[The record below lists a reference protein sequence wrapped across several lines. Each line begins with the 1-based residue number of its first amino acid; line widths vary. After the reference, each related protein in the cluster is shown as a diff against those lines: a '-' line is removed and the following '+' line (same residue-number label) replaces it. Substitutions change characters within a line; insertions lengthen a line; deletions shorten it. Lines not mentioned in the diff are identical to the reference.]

1 MSAPPPSTAPE
12 VEGEWHADTVT
23 VRACLVFD
31 KSDFPVGA
39 PTSCP
44 TLTSCLLLKDFNE
57 RLRHIQLERCVLT
70 NVTVERCEVKCGDA
84 AQSNPHAFS
93 IKLFDNAGKA
103 IPHDVL
109 NVDGLP
115 IGHDERGPSTYC
127 SRTLGAYDRTLLTN
141 FGNYATRAS
150 LDNMLNGGKIS
161 PTSHLLTLVEKTQAK
176 PTSERGRGRVADV
189 EELKNLIP
197 IFEKNTKI
205 VRGLFHDMTS
215 VSGEI
220 VVCGNEQTVP
230 EQRTSNLL
238 IRVTVGIEMLAAVSK
253 HK

>member
-1 MSAPPPSTAPE
+1 MSAPPNSKPAD
-12 VEGEWHADTVT
+12 VEGEWNADAVT

-39 PTSCP
+39 PTSCS

-57 RLRHIQLERCVLT
+57 RLRRIQLERCVLT
-70 NVTVERCEVKCGDA
+70 AVTIERCEVRCGDA

-93 IKLFDNAGKA
+93 IKLFDNAGKE

-109 NVDGLP
+109 NVDGFP
-115 IGHDERGPSTYC
+115 IGPDERGPSTYF
-127 SRTLGAYDRTLLTN
+127 SRSLRSYERNLLTN
-141 FGNYATRAS
+141 FGNYATKAS
-150 LDNMLNGGKIS
+150 LDNMLSGGKIS
-161 PTSHLLTLVEKTQAK
+161 PTSHLRTLVEKSQQR
-176 PTSERGRGRVADV
+176 PTSERGQGRVADV

-205 VRGLFHDMTS
+205 VRGLFHNMTS

-220 VVCGNEQTVP
+220 VVCGNEQTVQ
-230 EQRTSNLL
+230 EQRTANLL
-238 IRVTVGIEMLAAVSK
+238 IRVTVGIEMLAVSSIQA
-253 HK
+253 